1 MTKSDWLAHLH
12 PSLPSD
18 WPVILHALPH
28 HLIGWLTC
36 ILPHHLI
43 GRLSCILSY
52 HLIGQFFCMLFLTI
66 YLDGSLACSL
76 LPLLSLHFVL
86 LLLLLLNYHRRF
98 KNQHSDAQM
107 LAILQPQGS
116 WIPLVVKT
124 DLCSSLMGKWVPPFL
139 GEGII

>member
-18 WPVILHALPH
+18 WPVLLHALPY
-28 HLIGWLTC
+28 
-36 ILPHHLI
+36 HLI
-43 GRLSCILSY
+43 GRLSCMLSV
-52 HLIGQFFCMLFLTI
+52 TI
-66 YLDGSLACSL
+66 PS
-76 LPLLSLHFVL
+76 PHFVL
-86 LLLLLLNYHRRF
+86 LLLLLLNYHPRF
-98 KNQHSDAQM
+98 NNQHSDTQM